1 MNEFRINSDYVERV
15 VEVLYDYLLR
25 IDDVRG
31 AGRLYVP

>member
-1 MNEFRINSDYVERV
+1 MNSSYLERV

-31 AGRLYVP
+31 AGRLYLP